1 MITLQIG
8 ERYNLLHIYSTS
20 QVAEVSN
27 RSGLGMA
34 NVQTERMLNQMYR
47 TGSSVLRRS
56 FHRKSLHPINL
67 LAECASILINFPW
80 GASQR
85 SRNSLSGQRQQVF
98 KNKS

>member
-8 ERYNLLHIYSTS
+8 ERYNLLHTYSTS

-34 NVQTERMLNQMYR
+34 NVHTERMLNQMYR

-56 FHRKSLHPINL
+56 FHRKILRPINL
-67 LAECASILINFPW
+67 LAECASILINFP
-80 GASQR
+80 
-85 SRNSLSGQRQQVF
+85 
-98 KNKS
+98 